1 MVIRDIEPFLTLFQ
15 SENPV
20 APFLFEKLKGLI
32 VLILQRFVKT
42 SVIREASKNTFKLV
56 NLMLEGNSLLPLHE
70 IDVGLG
76 AKSVLKLK
84 TVDKPEE
91 RKFRVNAQIFL
102 IELKKIFERSL
113 LKYKFK
119 GISSLSPTQICSR
132 KAEFMKKKI
141 NLAG

>member
-1 MVIRDIEPFLTLFQ
+1 MVVIRDIEPFLTLFQ
-15 SENPV
+15 SEDPV

-32 VLILQRFVKT
+32 VLILDRFVKT

-76 AKSVLKLK
+76 AKSVLKKLK

-102 IELKKIFERSL
+102 IELKKIFERSV
-113 LKYKFK
+113 LK
-119 GISSLSPTQICSR
+119 
-132 KAEFMKKKI
+132 
-141 NLAG
+141 

>member
-20 APFLFEKLKGLI
+20 ARFLFKKLKGLI
-32 VLILQRFVKT
+32 VLILQKFVKT

-91 RKFRVNAQIFL
+91 RKCRVNAQIFL